1 MVEDVDGPLDVAGR
15 VLLLPERGYEVDL
28 RILPE
33 PQLQQQFDRML
44 RLVPKDNDGRYQLSL
59 SGKL

>member
-1 MVEDVDGPLDVAGR
+1 
-15 VLLLPERGYEVDL
+15 LLFPERGYEVDL